1 MKEESEII
9 NDEELKKIFLNEAM
23 LLCPSAWGG
32 MFWKVRNYKSCTIR
46 CKRS

>member
-32 MFWKVRNYKSCTIR
+32 CFGK
-46 CKRS
+46 